1 MQAGGGHGREG
12 EDEASNNI
20 AGSASRCERLGRPEE
35 ELGWLDPRQ
44 HCLESVWWGTGPTS
58 EIVLWLLCRG
68 ERRDLDLIS
77 IQRSC
82 PDFRSTL
89 GDCSPRAAFP
99 PGTRETRTRV
109 QPYPPG
115 IPNKGTVYCH
125 YYPGAPSRASSGYP
139 RRSSPLHVRVGRQAD
154 LYLRTRQPRRF
165 LSGAAR
171 QQRSPS
177 AIEVPA
183 RIPHV
188 KRLGVLSRA
197 SGQNVMYL
205 RVAKDTTACCISE
218 SYTVELKSHENDFRS
233 QKLEHLGRARIDE
246 SMHFPPQ
253 NPIWRQRQ
261 CIAAGPWYPTGPR
274 FLCFM
279 QYGREERA
287 RVPVSCGRA
296 TRPSARWPAAAARPA
311 RSPAERAL
319 AMSTRT
325 APDPDRVGS

>member
-139 RRSSPLHVRVGRQAD
+139 RRSSPLHVRVGGQAE
-154 LYLRTRQPRRF
+154 LYLCTRQLGQLGRGDLRGMMDEYGVR
-165 LSGAAR
+165 L
-171 QQRSPS
+171 QRPGV
-177 AIEVPA
+177 E
-183 RIPHV
+183 
-188 KRLGVLSRA
+188 KRTASEAGVL
-197 SGQNVMYL
+197 G
-205 RVAKDTTACCISE
+205 
-218 SYTVELKSHENDFRS
+218 F
-233 QKLEHLGRARIDE
+233 
-246 SMHFPPQ
+246 
-253 NPIWRQRQ
+253 
-261 CIAAGPWYPTGPR
+261 
-274 FLCFM
+274 
-279 QYGREERA
+279 
-287 RVPVSCGRA
+287 
-296 TRPSARWPAAAARPA
+296 
-311 RSPAERAL
+311 SPALSAMAAPRAVLGAVLGSPALSSSLAHARAL
-319 AMSTRT
+319 PCPLSSWLG
-325 APDPDRVGS
+325 APVTSGSWCCASVRFAR